1 MEYKII
7 SGPVTEIRRGW
18 MPTKRGGQRVRRGTK
33 AKKSSIEKIKRN
45 ETDAIKKL
53 TRVLN
58 CNFRMGDLWLTL
70 TFPGKEEINWETAQT
85 AFDRV
90 PPKAPRVVSEGT
102 RGEHQVRLLPRPE
115 R

>member
-53 TRVLN
+53 TERSTAISGWGICGSPLL
-58 CNFRMGDLWLTL
+58 FRGR
-70 TFPGKEEINWETAQT
+70 K
-85 AFDRV
+85 
-90 PPKAPRVVSEGT
+90 K
-102 RGEHQVRLLPRPE
+102 
-115 R
+115 